1 MRSGQLARQTGV
13 STDTLRHYERLGLL
27 PLPQR
32 TAGNYREYPPTSPQR
47 VELIQSALTLGFS
60 LPELKTILAV
70 RDNGGAPCRRVRGLL
85 RSKIQDLSQQIKNL
99 VSLRAEMNRLSRE
112 WDKRL
117 GRTKTGQVVRLLET
131 VPPRENTRGI
141 SGPPTFRTKKGRSIM
156 RTIPLFFLLAI
167 LPSAGHAQQNPP
179 PDQNKRSE
187 DVVKRG
193 EHVMGFSHEATT
205 HHFRL
210 FKDGGEIAVTA
221 KDPNDKASIEQIRT
235 HLGHIAKMF
244 SSGNFNAPMLI
255 HDTNPPGTA
264 TMTRLKEQIRYEV
277 SETERGARIRLV
289 TASPETTDAVH
300 AFLLF
305 QIVDHQTGDAP
316 TIADELSKK

>member
-1 MRSGQLARQTGV
+1 MRAM
-13 STDTLRHYERLGLL
+13 LL
-27 PLPQR
+27 L
-32 TAGNYREYPPTSPQR
+32 
-47 VELIQSALTLGFS
+47 
-60 LPELKTILAV
+60 
-70 RDNGGAPCRRVRGLL
+70 
-85 RSKIQDLSQQIKNL
+85 
-99 VSLRAEMNRLSRE
+99 
-112 WDKRL
+112 
-117 GRTKTGQVVRLLET
+117 
-131 VPPRENTRGI
+131 
-141 SGPPTFRTKKGRSIM
+141 
-156 RTIPLFFLLAI
+156 FLLVV
-167 LPSAGHAQQNPP
+167 LPGTANAQQNPP
-179 PDQNKRSE
+179 AVQDKRSE
-187 DVVKRG
+187 NVVKRG

-255 HDTNPPGTA
+255 HDTNPPGA
-264 TMTRLKEQIRYEV
+264 APMVRLKEQIRYEF

-289 TASPETTDAVH
+289 TASSETTDAVH

-316 TIADELSKK
+316 TIGDDLSKK